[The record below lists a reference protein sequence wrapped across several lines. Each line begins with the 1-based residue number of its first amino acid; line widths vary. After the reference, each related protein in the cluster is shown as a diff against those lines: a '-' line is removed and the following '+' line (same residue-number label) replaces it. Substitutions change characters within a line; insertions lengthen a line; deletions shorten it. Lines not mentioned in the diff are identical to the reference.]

1 MVYANIIPL
10 LIFLRNE
17 FCIFILK
24 EEEKRNVMVNKKLIR
39 DLLNESSCSHN
50 KVKKS
55 SCDKPKPG
63 ATSGGCAFEGS
74 QIALFPYADAVHLV
88 HAPATCIGA
97 SWETRATLT
106 SHKGQDNT
114 MTGYCTDVNNNDV
127 IFGGNQKLE
136 DAIEYIIKH
145 KDPKAI
151 FVYETCVTAMIGDDM
166 DNVCA
171 RMQTKHQRPIVVI
184 HSPGFVG
191 GKNLGSRLG
200 GESIL
205 HQLIGTKEPETIH
218 PYGINLIGEYN
229 VTGDMWQYTPILEKI
244 GIKIVSTLAG
254 DGRIENIQMAHR
266 AKLNVIVCAKS
277 LVSLT
282 RKMQEKYEIPYIS
295 ISFYGKRDTSNA
307 IMSIVNAFGDEKLIK
322 KAQEIIKEEE
332 AKLEEAL
339 IPYKKIL
346 QGKKAIL
353 NTGGNKTWSIAS
365 ALQDIGLE
373 VVATSVKK
381 ATLEDKEICA
391 QYVDILM
398 TDPGTQ
404 QAQLIDEHQVDILLA
419 GGRSLYTAIK
429 KKVAFVDVNQEK
441 KVSYGAYSGLVN
453 LAKDV
458 CHAVNNRVFKVVGTE
473 EPWK

>member
-1 MVYANIIPL
+1 
-10 LIFLRNE
+10 
-17 FCIFILK
+17 
-24 EEEKRNVMVNKKLIR
+24 MVNKKLIR
-39 DLLNESSCSHN
+39 DLLNESACSHN

-74 QIALFPYADAVHLV
+74 QIALFPYADAIHLV
-88 HAPATCIGA
+88 HSPSTCIGA

-106 SHKGQDNT
+106 SHHGENNT
-114 MTGYCTDVNNNDV
+114 VNGYTTDVNTNDV
-127 IFGGNQKLE
+127 IFGGDKKLE
-136 DAIEYIIKH
+136 ESIDYIVLH
-145 KDPKAI
+145 KNPKAI

-171 RMQTKHQRPIVVI
+171 RMEKKHGLPIVVV

-200 GESIL
+200 AESVL
-205 HQLIGTKEPETIH
+205 HQLIGTKEPEEIH

-277 LVSLT
+277 LITLC
-282 RKMQEKYEIPYIS
+282 RKMQDTYQIPYIS

-307 IMSIVNAFGDEKLIK
+307 IRSIVNAFGNKELIERAEK
-322 KAQEIIKEEE
+322 IIAEEE
-332 AKLEEAL
+332 AKLEKEL
-339 IPYKKIL
+339 ILYRKIL
-346 QGKKAIL
+346 EGKKAIL
-353 NTGGNKTWSIAS
+353 NTGGNKSWSIAS

-381 ATLEDKEICA
+381 ATLEDKEMA
-391 QYVDILM
+391 SNYVDILM
-398 TDPGTQ
+398 TDPGSE
-404 QAQLIDEHQVDILLA
+404 QAKLIDEHNVDILLA

-441 KVSYGAYSGLVN
+441 KVSYGAYGGLVN

-458 CHAVNNRVFKVVGTE
+458 CHSVNNRVFKVVGSE